1 MRVVVKKVEKNY
13 AWKNPE
19 VVADNLE
26 AAIKTFKRK
35 VNREGILQE
44 CKKREFYVKPGIK
57 RRLKHEAALKARRK
71 SIKKRDY

>member
-1 MRVVVKKVEKNY
+1 MKVVVKKVDKNY

-26 AAIKTFKRK
+26 AALKTFKRK

-44 CKKREFYVKPGIK
+44 CKKREFYLKPGIK

-71 SIKKRDY
+71 STKKRDY